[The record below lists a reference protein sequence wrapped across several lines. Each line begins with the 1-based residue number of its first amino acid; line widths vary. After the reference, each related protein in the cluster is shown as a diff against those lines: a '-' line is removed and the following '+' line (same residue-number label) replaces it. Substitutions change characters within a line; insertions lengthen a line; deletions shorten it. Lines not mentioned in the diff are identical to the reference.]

1 MKEQAPRDIA
11 KILLETDLADRA
23 VRRAV
28 REAVLRHKLLG
39 ESIVVSRNG
48 EVVRL
53 SPDEIEIPPEEPEP
67 EPAR

>member
-11 KILLETDLADRA
+11 KILLETDLADRE

-67 EPAR
+67 AR

>member
-1 MKEQAPRDIA
+1 MKEQEPRDIA
-11 KILLETDLADRA
+11 KILLETDIADRA

-48 EVVRL
+48 KVVRL
-53 SPDEIEIPPEEPEP
+53 SADEIEIPPEEPEP
-67 EPAR
+67 AL